1 MQFKG
6 LGVPNKYFA
15 AQNKQ
20 MYIRLHCLRVLWSLS
35 ACFPNLKIIL
45 RSRPS
50 IFKFNLKRTVI
61 FLLGKF
67 SSLQSQQA
75 GRVGTNSR
83 FLNPILQTQLQN
95 TCWASPKPDIPHKIA
110 LATRFRWYRISK
122 FSWIKICSMKIG
134 VDSFNIAQ
142 NRNYYFRFWR
152 QKAEVSL
159 PKKSSNFMV
168 CSIQNIF

>member
-95 TCWASPKPDIPHKIA
+95 TCWASPKPDVQHKNA
-110 LATRFRWYRISK
+110 LVSHLNDRRISK
-122 FSWIKICSMKIG
+122 FLGEKFVFG
-134 VDSFNIAQ
+134 
-142 NRNYYFRFWR
+142 
-152 QKAEVSL
+152 
-159 PKKSSNFMV
+159 KSSLIHLILYKTGTITSGFEGKKRK
-168 CSIQNIF
+168 